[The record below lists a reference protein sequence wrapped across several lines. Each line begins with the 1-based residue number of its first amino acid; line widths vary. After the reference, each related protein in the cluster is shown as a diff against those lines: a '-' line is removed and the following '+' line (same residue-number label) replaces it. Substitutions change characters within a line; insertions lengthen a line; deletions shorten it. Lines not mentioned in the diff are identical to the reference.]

1 MHRISPCCIVAIFA
15 LGACSPE
22 PALNCFELLDREH
35 TKSVGHCV
43 AQGQLRLS
51 FEDYFFERSP
61 RDSEDF
67 LIIDASSMSGEYLS
81 AKVGGWY
88 TFEGKYRRLE
98 GNIYRLEVHSEDD
111 LITLDSGQVSEVP

>member
-1 MHRISPCCIVAIFA
+1 MHRVGPCCIVASLA
-15 LGACSPE
+15 LGGCSPE
-22 PALNCFELLDREH
+22 PTLNCFELLDREH
-35 TKSVGHCV
+35 AKSVGHCV

-98 GNIYRLEVHSEDD
+98 GNIYRLEVQSEGD
-111 LITLDSGQVSEVP
+111 LIHLNSDKESGVR